1 MDIEELASRF
11 YSDKTIASLNFA
23 QKYAHAKDAE
33 NKRHERRVIA
43 EQLIEANTN
52 LDSRK
57 YLLLLYSAASTL
69 LSFSGYTAKTI
80 YDAIRGYN
88 HRNLSYY

>member
-1 MDIEELASRF
+1 
-11 YSDKTIASLNFA
+11 
-23 QKYAHAKDAE
+23 
-33 NKRHERRVIA
+33 VIA

-69 LSFSGYTAKTI
+69 LSFSGYTAKSI